1 MTAVLQ
7 TIVNGLLYGA
17 TLAVAA
23 VGFSLI
29 FGVMNI
35 INLAHGVFVIGGAY
49 AALVAWTYFGIDPFI
64 MLLPVMILG
73 FALGWL
79 VERAVIGPCVRK
91 SGPIMALLVTFGV
104 SLIVGNILTVVFS
117 SSVRNI
123 SPPYAFATLQFAG
136 VSIDVVRGAT
146 LLAAL
151 VLIALLVLFL
161 RLTQWGQVI
170 RATAQMELAARLCG
184 IDTRAVYALTFAVGS
199 AFAMASGVLIGLIL
213 PFTPADEVQWTVYAF
228 IVVTLGG
235 VGSPAG
241 AMVGG
246 LLLGLTAV
254 LTQTF
259 LGAIYTNVIM
269 FLILLLMLLVR
280 PNGLLGTAFRGSR

>member
-1 MTAVLQ
+1 MLQ
-7 TIVNGLLYGA
+7 TIVNGLLYGG

-49 AALVAWTYFGIDPFI
+49 AALVAWAQFGIDPFI
-64 MLLPVMILG
+64 MLAPLMFLG
-73 FALGWL
+73 LGLGWL
-79 VERAVIGPCVRK
+79 VERLIIGPSVRK
-91 SGPIMALLVTFGV
+91 SGPVMALLVTFAV
-104 SLIVGNILTVVFS
+104 SLIVANLLTVVFS

-123 SPPYAFATLQFAG
+123 SPPYAFANFKFAG
-136 VSIDVVRGAT
+136 ISIDAVRGAAFV
-146 LLAAL
+146 AAL
-151 VLIALLVLFL
+151 VLISVLALFL
-161 RLTQWGQVI
+161 RLAPLGRMI

-184 IDTRAVYALTFAVGS
+184 VDTRSVHALTFAIGS
-199 AFAMASGVLIGLIL
+199 AFAMAAGVLIGLIL
-213 PFTPADEVQWTVYAF
+213 PFTPAEEVQWTVYAF

-241 AMVGG
+241 ALLGG
-246 LLLGLTAV
+246 LLLGLTAI

-259 LGAIYTNVIM
+259 LGAIYTNVVM

-280 PNGLLGTAFRGSR
+280 PNGLLGSAFRGSR

>member
-1 MTAVLQ
+1 MLQ

-49 AALVAWTYFGIDPFI
+49 AALVAWTYFGIDPFV
-64 MLLPVMILG
+64 MLLPLMTLG

-79 VERAVIGPCVRK
+79 IERAIIGPCVRK

-104 SLIVGNILTVVFS
+104 SLIVGNFLTAVFS

-123 SPPYAFATLQFAG
+123 SPPYAFANFKFAD
-136 VSIDVVRGAT
+136 VSIDVVRGAAFV
-146 LLAAL
+146 AAL
-151 VLIALLVLFL
+151 VLITLLVLFL
-161 RLTQWGQVI
+161 RLTRWGQVI

-184 IDTRAVYALTFAVGS
+184 VDTRAVYAFTFGVGS

-213 PFTPADEVQWTVYAF
+213 PFTPAEEAQWTVYAF

-241 AMVGG
+241 ALVGG
-246 LLLGLTAV
+246 LLLGLIAV

>member
-1 MTAVLQ
+1 LLQ

-29 FGVMNI
+29 FGVMNV
-35 INLAHGVFVIGGAY
+35 INLAHGVFVVGGAY
-49 AALVAWTYFGIDPFI
+49 AALVAWTYFGIDPFL
-64 MLLPVMILG
+64 MLLPLMVLG

-79 VERAVIGPCVRK
+79 IERGIIGPCVAK

-104 SLIVGNILTVVFS
+104 SLIATNVLTVVFS

-123 SPPYAFATLQFAG
+123 SPPYAFASVKFAG
-136 VSIDVVRGAT
+136 ASIDVARGAAF
-146 LLAAL
+146 LAAL
-151 VLIALLVLFL
+151 ILITVLVLFL
-161 RLTQWGQVI
+161 RLTPWGQMI

-199 AFAMASGVLIGLIL
+199 AFAMASGILIGLIL
-213 PFTPADEVQWTVYAF
+213 PFTPADEVQWTVSAF

-235 VGSPAG
+235 VGSPLG
-241 AMVGG
+241 ALVGG

-259 LGAIYTNVIM
+259 LGAIYTNVVM
-269 FLILLLMLLVR
+269 FVILLLMLLVR
-280 PNGLLGTAFRGSR
+280 PNGLLGTAFRASR

>member
-199 AFAMASGVLIGLIL
+199 AFAMAS
-213 PFTPADEVQWTVYAF
+213 YAF

-241 AMVGG
+241 AMVGA

-280 PNGLLGTAFRGSR
+280 PNGLLRTALRGSR

>member
-1 MTAVLQ
+1 MLQ
-7 TIVNGLLYGA
+7 TIVNGLLYGG

-49 AALVAWTYFGIDPFI
+49 AALVAWAQFGIDPFI
-64 MLLPVMILG
+64 MLAPLMCLG
-73 FALGWL
+73 FGLGWL
-79 VERAVIGPCVRK
+79 VERLIIGPSVRK
-91 SGPIMALLVTFGV
+91 SGPVMALLVTFGV
-104 SLIVGNILTVVFS
+104 SLIVANLLTVVFS

-123 SPPYAFATLQFAG
+123 SPPYAFANFKFAG
-136 VSIDVVRGAT
+136 ISIDVVRGAAFV
-146 LLAAL
+146 AAL
-151 VLIALLVLFL
+151 VLISVLALFL
-161 RLTQWGQVI
+161 RLAPWGRTI

-184 IDTRAVYALTFAVGS
+184 VDTRAVYALTFAIGS
-199 AFAMASGVLIGLIL
+199 AFAMAAGGLIGLIL
-213 PFTPADEVQWTVYAF
+213 PFTPAEEVQWTVYAF

-241 AMVGG
+241 ALLGG
-246 LLLGLTAV
+246 LLLGLTAI

-259 LGAIYTNVIM
+259 LGAIYTNVVM

-280 PNGLLGTAFRGSR
+280 PNGLLGSAFRGSR

>member
-1 MTAVLQ
+1 VVQ

-35 INLAHGVFVIGGAY
+35 INLAHGVFVISGAY
-49 AALVAWTYFGIDPFI
+49 AALVAWTAFGIDPFL
-64 MLLPVMILG
+64 MLLPLLVLG
-73 FALGWL
+73 FVIGWL
-79 VERAVIGPCVRK
+79 IELWVIGPCVSK
-91 SGPIMALLVTFGV
+91 SGPVMALLVTFGV
-104 SLIVGNILTVVFS
+104 SLIVLNLLTVVFS

-123 SPPYAFATLQFAG
+123 SPPYAFASFRVADI
-136 VSIDVVRGAT
+136 SIDVVRGAA

-151 VLIALLVLFL
+151 ALMTMLVLFL
-161 RLTQWGQVI
+161 RFTPWGQVI

-213 PFTPADEVQWTVYAF
+213 PFTPAEADQWTVYAF
-228 IVVTLGG
+228 VVVTLGG
-235 VGSPAG
+235 VGSPSG
-241 AMVGG
+241 ALVGG
-246 LLLGLTAV
+246 LLLGLTAI

-259 LGAIYTNVIM
+259 LGAIYTNMVM

-280 PNGLLGTAFRGSR
+280 PNGLLGAAFRGNR

>member
-1 MTAVLQ
+1 VLQ
-7 TIVNGLLYGA
+7 TIVNGLLYGG

-49 AALVAWTYFGIDPFI
+49 AALVAWAQFGIDPFI
-64 MLLPVMILG
+64 MLAPLMCLG
-73 FALGWL
+73 FGLGWL
-79 VERAVIGPCVRK
+79 VERLIIGPSVRK
-91 SGPIMALLVTFGV
+91 SGPVMALLVTFGV
-104 SLIVGNILTVVFS
+104 SLIVANLLTVVFS

-123 SPPYAFATLQFAG
+123 SPPYAFANFKFAG
-136 VSIDVVRGAT
+136 ISIDVVRGAAFV
-146 LLAAL
+146 AAL
-151 VLIALLVLFL
+151 VLISVLALFL
-161 RLTQWGQVI
+161 RLAPWGRTI

-184 IDTRAVYALTFAVGS
+184 VDTRAVYALTFAIGS
-199 AFAMASGVLIGLIL
+199 AFAMAAGVLIGLIL
-213 PFTPADEVQWTVYAF
+213 PFTPAEEVQWTVYAF

-241 AMVGG
+241 ALLGG
-246 LLLGLTAV
+246 LLLGLTAI

-259 LGAIYTNVIM
+259 LGAIYTNVVM
-269 FLILLLMLLVR
+269 FVILLLMLLVR
-280 PNGLLGTAFRGSR
+280 PNGLLGSAFRGSR

>member
-1 MTAVLQ
+1 LLQ

-29 FGVMNI
+29 FGVMNV
-35 INLAHGVFVIGGAY
+35 INLAHGVFVVGGAY
-49 AALVAWTYFGIDPFI
+49 AALVAWTYFGIDPFV
-64 MLLPVMILG
+64 MVLPLMALG

-79 VERAVIGPCVRK
+79 VERGIIGPCVHK
-91 SGPIMALLVTFGV
+91 SGPITALLVTFGV
-104 SLIVGNILTVVFS
+104 SLIASDVLTVVFS

-123 SPPYAFATLQFAG
+123 SPPYAFESVKFAG
-136 VSIDVVRGAT
+136 VSIDVARGAAF
-146 LLAAL
+146 LAAL
-151 VLIALLVLFL
+151 ILITVLVLFL
-161 RLTQWGQVI
+161 RLTQWGQMI

-199 AFAMASGVLIGLIL
+199 AFAMASGILIGLIL

-241 AMVGG
+241 ALVGG
-246 LLLGLTAV
+246 LLLGLTAI

-269 FLILLLMLLVR
+269 FVILLLMLLLR
-280 PNGLLGTAFRGSR
+280 PNGLLGTSFRASR